1 MLIQNWFYSV
11 IVNRCFYFINLLK
24 YSWLPVQTMKT
35 IVLDHFFL
43 SKIQFWI
50 LILCKALIPLII
62 DMINFTMQ
70 VRWALW
76 SYSLWML
83 HYSSLCKG
91 LIMWSLNINLG
102 SWDFWYHRASFV
114 LVMKKFTN
122 TSQVSRTI
130 QKPTLIY
137 RTRICYGVFICCTL
151 FILCSHYVFSRW
163 QRTSSI
169 NKCIL
174 QYVYYVWTLFCVSFS
189 ENVYKLLKKISVCY
203 FHRPKEL

>member
-1 MLIQNWFYSV
+1 
-11 IVNRCFYFINLLK
+11 
-24 YSWLPVQTMKT
+24 MKT

-130 QKPTLIY
+130 QKPTFRPSVLFTVLEYVMVYLYVALFSFYVHIMCSLVDRERVALI
-137 RTRICYGVFICCTL
+137 
-151 FILCSHYVFSRW
+151 
-163 QRTSSI
+163 
-169 NKCIL
+169 
-174 QYVYYVWTLFCVSFS
+174 
-189 ENVYKLLKKISVCY
+189 NVYCNMCTMCGRYFVYPLVKMCTNCWKKISVCY

>member
-130 QKPTLIY
+130 QKPTFRPSVLF
-137 RTRICYGVFICCTL
+137 TYGVFICCTL

-189 ENVYKLLKKISVCY
+189 ENVYKLLKKNQCLLLS
-203 FHRPKEL
+203 